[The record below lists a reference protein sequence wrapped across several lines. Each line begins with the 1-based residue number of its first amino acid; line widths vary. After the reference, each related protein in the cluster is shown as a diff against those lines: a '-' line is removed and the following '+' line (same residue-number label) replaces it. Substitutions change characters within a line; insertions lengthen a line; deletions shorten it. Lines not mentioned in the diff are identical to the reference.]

1 MKRVWKSAVVAIAL
15 CLVSGSVSAEPS
27 IWARARNPDEDA
39 RRALVAEADALQL
52 KYHRLVSER
61 RQHSL
66 DRREVETLAGM
77 YLQRAAE
84 LLEQAGAA
92 RSPDHFLRLQLA
104 DVYGLL
110 GKHTES
116 LAVLEGMLRIGRHA
130 SAASSDPPTPL
141 ATRAWASLAVAYA
154 HAGRTADEIEAY
166 TKALEH
172 QPVARE
178 RARILANRAEAH
190 MLLGDITAAVDGYR
204 AALSLL
210 SSDYL
215 LFGTG
220 PTTLWG
226 LAVALDRSGDL
237 DGGLEAVRLARS
249 YDPLDR
255 QINGPGWFYVPDYDR
270 HWYAALGHWAVARKA
285 EVASVRAE
293 AYGRAVAALDEFVM
307 KAARDDKWLPL
318 ARVRLKQCEKERA
331 AFLKRAIKK
340 GPEAPPRPGR

>member
-1 MKRVWKSAVVAIAL
+1 MKRLVAIAL
-15 CLVSGSVSAEPS
+15 FLCAGPAAAEPS
-27 IWARARNPDEDA
+27 IWARTRRSDDEA

-66 DRREVETLAGM
+66 DRREVEALGGM

-92 RSPDHFLRLQLA
+92 RSSDPFLRLELA

-110 GKHTES
+110 GKNE
-116 LAVLEGMLRIGRHA
+116 LAIPVLEGLLRA
-130 SAASSDPPTPL
+130 DPPPVL
-141 ATRAWASLAVAYA
+141 RTRAWASLAVAYA
-154 HAGRTADEIEAY
+154 HAGRIEDEIRAY
-166 TKALEH
+166 GKALEE

-178 RARILANRAEAH
+178 RSRLLANRAEAY
-190 MLLGDITAAVDGYR
+190 MLLGDITAAVEGYR
-204 AALSLL
+204 AALALL

-255 QINGPGWFYVPDYDR
+255 QINGPNWFYVPDYDR
-270 HWYAALGHWAVARKA
+270 YWYAALGHWAVARKA
-285 EVASVRAE
+285 DVASVRAE
-293 AYGRAVAALDEFVM
+293 AYGRAVAALEEFVGR
-307 KAARDDKWLPL
+307 AARDDKWLPL

-331 AFLKRAIKK
+331 AFLKRSTAR
-340 GPEAPPRPGR
+340 PAPRKAP